1 MPDKGFLF
9 ASRVFVANYSQLIIT
24 IQPFGLY
31 LIEEAASPALPCN
44 KFDAL
49 ILLSDMTACDKACT

>member
-9 ASRVFVANYSQLIIT
+9 ASRVFVTNYSQLIIT
-24 IQPFGLY
+24 IQPLGLY
-31 LIEEAASPALPCN
+31 LIEKAASPALPLN

-49 ILLSDMTACDKACT
+49 ILLSDITACDKACK